1 MFGGNFIT
9 LLLPNTALPAL
20 VSEIRHESAT
30 SCTAAWVADQFSL
43 ERFRAKWT
51 PVRVKKT
58 RQKRIE
64 SFGSAS
70 IRTEALAAAELGV
83 RG

>member
-1 MFGGNFIT
+1 MIGGNFVG
-9 LLLPNTALPAL
+9 LLVPNTALPAL

-30 SCTAAWVADQFSL
+30 SCTAAWVADQL